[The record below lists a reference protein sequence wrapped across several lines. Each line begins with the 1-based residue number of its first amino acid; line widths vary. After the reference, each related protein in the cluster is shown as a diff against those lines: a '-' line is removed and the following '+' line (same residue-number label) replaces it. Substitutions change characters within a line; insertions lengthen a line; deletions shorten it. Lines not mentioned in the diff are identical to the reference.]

1 MTAGEMN
8 ETPLLFFE
16 ETKQPE
22 ELCNLKK
29 DPYEILD
36 VDKDPTIATDL
47 QKHPVHPVRVDCNDS
62 GSGIAAG
69 I

>member
-22 ELCNLKK
+22 KLCNLKN
-29 DPYEILD
+29 DPYEIQN
-36 VDKDPTIATDL
+36 VAKDPAIATEL
-47 QKHPVHPVRVDCNDS
+47 QKHRDILS
-62 GSGIAAG
+62 EWIATTRDQR
-69 I
+69 